1 MRPYLISNSYPL
13 FCLFLLIY
21 ILNQP
26 FHIFFS
32 FKVLQFLFHSTWK
45 LPKQFLLVL
54 RVSNFSINSLTSVQ
68 CNIFFRKF
76 SISFIFICNFFQN
89 VFNSYYLTTF
99 QVLCAL
105 QYWDK
110 SLNSFR
116 TYSEFFLSEQQV
128 THLDL
133 PLTSD
138 RKKVSVSEKW
148 RIALDYQ
155 DDVSDDNDDKTKTDI
170 IVTPKSLVSVI
181 RIDSYYN
188 PNLIP
193 KIQVKIYET

>member
-1 MRPYLISNSYPL
+1 M
-13 FCLFLLIY
+13 
-21 ILNQP
+21 
-26 FHIFFS
+26 
-32 FKVLQFLFHSTWK
+32 
-45 LPKQFLLVL
+45 
-54 RVSNFSINSLTSVQ
+54 
-68 CNIFFRKF
+68 
-76 SISFIFICNFFQN
+76 
-89 VFNSYYLTTF
+89 
-99 QVLCAL
+99 CAL

-155 DDVSDDNDDKTKTDI
+155 DDVSDDNDDKPTTDI
-170 IVTPKSLVSVI
+170 IVTPKSLVSVV

-193 KIQVKIYET
+193 KIQVKFCETLLMFT

>member
-1 MRPYLISNSYPL
+1 M
-13 FCLFLLIY
+13 
-21 ILNQP
+21 
-26 FHIFFS
+26 
-32 FKVLQFLFHSTWK
+32 
-45 LPKQFLLVL
+45 
-54 RVSNFSINSLTSVQ
+54 
-68 CNIFFRKF
+68 
-76 SISFIFICNFFQN
+76 
-89 VFNSYYLTTF
+89 
-99 QVLCAL
+99 CAL

-155 DDVSDDNDDKTKTDI
+155 DDVSVDDDEGDVPKSDI
-170 IVTPKSLVSVI
+170 IVTPKSLVSVV
-181 RIDSYYN
+181 RVDSYYN

-193 KIQVKIYET
+193 KIQANLPNLFFMFIILYSFITYDYIAYTDFSGFLIWKLNEFMFNCFLQV

>member
-1 MRPYLISNSYPL
+1 
-13 FCLFLLIY
+13 
-21 ILNQP
+21 
-26 FHIFFS
+26 
-32 FKVLQFLFHSTWK
+32 
-45 LPKQFLLVL
+45 
-54 RVSNFSINSLTSVQ
+54 
-68 CNIFFRKF
+68 
-76 SISFIFICNFFQN
+76 
-89 VFNSYYLTTF
+89 
-99 QVLCAL
+99 VLCAL

-155 DDVSDDNDDKTKTDI
+155 DDVSDDNDDKPKTDI

-193 KIQVKIYET
+193 KIQVKFVKPN